1 MPGKPAS
8 EDDFLRAIGRVSVNA
23 ATCDIILVN
32 ILRVVAETDH
42 QTATDIYYSLDALSA
57 RQKIIRKMAQRKLSQ
72 DQVDIVESIFDA
84 GRRIAS
90 KRNELAHSTVMKMD
104 DGHWSRLHLRD
115 HAQPQRPITEDYLQ
129 SMIDPTWADLSAS
142 LDNYENLC
150 TQLGVSPQI
159 WV

>member
-1 MPGKPAS
+1 M
-8 EDDFLRAIGRVSVNA
+8 
-23 ATCDIILVN
+23 
-32 ILRVVAETDH
+32 TD
-42 QTATDIYYSLDALSA
+42 QITE
-57 RQKIIRKMAQRKLSQ
+57 
-72 DQVDIVESIFDA
+72 IVESLPREALVAGVKAVESELDIGEEAISCPRYAIKPIFDA
-84 GRRIAS
+84 AQRIAS

-104 DGHWSRLHLRD
+104 DSHWSRLHLRD